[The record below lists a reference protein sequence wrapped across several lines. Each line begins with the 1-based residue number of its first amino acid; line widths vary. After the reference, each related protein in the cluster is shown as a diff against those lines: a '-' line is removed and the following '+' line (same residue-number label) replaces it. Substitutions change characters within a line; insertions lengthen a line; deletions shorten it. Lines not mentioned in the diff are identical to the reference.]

1 MLKRVQHDGS
11 VSVIL
16 NSFQD
21 LIEKFSSKIFKY
33 NKQED
38 AEAIRLGGQH
48 DKSAGVILFVSSGRH
63 YKSVSVILNLFQDPI
78 DY

>member
-48 DKSAGVILFVSSGRH
+48 DKSA
-63 YKSVSVILNLFQDPI
+63 SVTLNLFQGLSEKLLSKVF
-78 DY
+78 